1 MTVSN
6 PRCPSEHLS
15 SSLNL
20 GVARIAWRVAG
31 GAAGER
37 AYLMIASLPSGR
49 RRLLVAGRLVLPLL
63 DGGADIG
70 RDLTPDELT
79 GVTT

>member
-1 MTVSN
+1 MSN

-49 RRLLVAGRLVLPLL
+49 RLLLVAGRLLPLL

>member
-1 MTVSN
+1 
-6 PRCPSEHLS
+6 
-15 SSLNL
+15 
-20 GVARIAWRVAG
+20 
-31 GAAGER
+31 
-37 AYLMIASLPSGR
+37 MIASLPSGR

>member
-1 MTVSN
+1 
-6 PRCPSEHLS
+6 
-15 SSLNL
+15 
-20 GVARIAWRVAG
+20 
-31 GAAGER
+31 
-37 AYLMIASLPSGR
+37 MIASLPSGR
-49 RRLLVAGRLVLPLL
+49 RLLLVAGRLLPLL